1 MAGDIHIN
9 SAFAPLFPE
18 FKMPEGVRYIL
29 DFSGR
34 ASGKSF
40 AASSALLCHTFTD
53 PYTILFTRQ
62 TMTSAKTSI
71 IPEFTEKMVLFGNEA
86 SFDTTEDTI
95 NNIESG
101 GKLYFKGITASR
113 GNQTARL
120 KSVPHLKMWVN
131 DESEELDNKHDFDV
145 IDDSVRQQGVANQ
158 IWLVGNASHV

>member
-86 SFDTTEDTI
+86 
-95 NNIESG
+95 
-101 GKLYFKGITASR
+101 
-113 GNQTARL
+113 
-120 KSVPHLKMWVN
+120 
-131 DESEELDNKHDFDV
+131 
-145 IDDSVRQQGVANQ
+145 
-158 IWLVGNASHV
+158 